1 MKTAKR
7 ILAVILLAV
16 ILWAVGYLV
25 FTGSRLP
32 SVFTEEVT
40 EETTITEITTVTDE
54 GSETYEDGNDT
65 DDPELDGDSIHIH
78 VDDLAGG
85 DHVPNV
91 LPPHG

>member
-1 MKTAKR
+1 MKTVKR

-25 FTGSRLP
+25 FTGRRLP

-54 GSETYEDGNDT
+54 GSETYEEGNDT
-65 DDPELDGDSIHIH
+65 DDS
-78 VDDLAGG
+78 
-85 DHVPNV
+85 
-91 LPPHG
+91 

>member
-40 EETTITEITTVTDE
+40 GETTITEITTVTDE
-54 GSETYEDGNDT
+54 GSVT
-65 DDPELDGDSIHIH
+65 DAEPIITEN
-78 VDDLAGG
+78 
-85 DHVPNV
+85 P
-91 LPPHG
+91 

>member
-25 FTGSRLP
+25 FTGRRLP

-40 EETTITEITTVTDE
+40 EQTTEFYEGSVTDE
-54 GSETYEDGNDT
+54 PTTETTY
-65 DDPELDGDSIHIH
+65 DS
-78 VDDLAGG
+78 
-85 DHVPNV
+85 
-91 LPPHG
+91 

>member
-7 ILAVILLAV
+7 IFAVILLAV

-40 EETTITEITTVTDE
+40 EQITEIYE
-54 GSETYEDGNDT
+54 GSVTNEETSEAETETTYG
-65 DDPELDGDSIHIH
+65 S
-78 VDDLAGG
+78 
-85 DHVPNV
+85 
-91 LPPHG
+91 

>member
-25 FTGSRLP
+25 FTGRRLP

-40 EETTITEITTVTDE
+40 EQTTEFYEGSVTDE
-54 GSETYEDGNDT
+54 PTTET
-65 DDPELDGDSIHIH
+65 S
-78 VDDLAGG
+78 
-85 DHVPNV
+85 
-91 LPPHG
+91 

>member
-25 FTGSRLP
+25 FTGRRLP

-40 EETTITEITTVTDE
+40 EEPITIETTENDE
-54 GSETYEDGNDT
+54 GSMTDEPTTET
-65 DDPELDGDSIHIH
+65 S
-78 VDDLAGG
+78 
-85 DHVPNV
+85 
-91 LPPHG
+91 

>member
-32 SVFTEEVT
+32 SVFTEEGT
-40 EETTITEITTVTDE
+40 EEQITSETTETYE
-54 GSETYEDGNDT
+54 GSETDEPT
-65 DDPELDGDSIHIH
+65 TETS
-78 VDDLAGG
+78 
-85 DHVPNV
+85 
-91 LPPHG
+91 

>member
-25 FTGSRLP
+25 FTGRRLP

-40 EETTITEITTVTDE
+40 EEPIMIETTETYEGSVTDE
-54 GSETYEDGNDT
+54 PTTET
-65 DDPELDGDSIHIH
+65 S
-78 VDDLAGG
+78 
-85 DHVPNV
+85 
-91 LPPHG
+91 

>member
-25 FTGSRLP
+25 FTGRRLP

-40 EETTITEITTVTDE
+40 EQITVFHE
-54 GSETYEDGNDT
+54 GSETDEETATETTYG
-65 DDPELDGDSIHIH
+65 S
-78 VDDLAGG
+78 
-85 DHVPNV
+85 
-91 LPPHG
+91 

>member
-25 FTGSRLP
+25 FTGRRLP

-40 EETTITEITTVTDE
+40 EQITEIYE
-54 GSETYEDGNDT
+54 GSVTNEETSEAETETTY
-65 DDPELDGDSIHIH
+65 SS
-78 VDDLAGG
+78 
-85 DHVPNV
+85 
-91 LPPHG
+91 

>member
-40 EETTITEITTVTDE
+40 EQATEFYEGSVTDE
-54 GSETYEDGNDT
+54 ETNDT
-65 DDPELDGDSIHIH
+65 EDS
-78 VDDLAGG
+78 
-85 DHVPNV
+85 
-91 LPPHG
+91 

>member
-32 SVFTEEVT
+32 SVFTEG
-40 EETTITEITTVTDE
+40 ETTIETTIDIYEGSVTDE
-54 GSETYEDGNDT
+54 ATTET
-65 DDPELDGDSIHIH
+65 S
-78 VDDLAGG
+78 
-85 DHVPNV
+85 
-91 LPPHG
+91 

>member
-25 FTGSRLP
+25 FTGRRLP

-54 GSETYEDGNDT
+54 GSETYEEGNDT
-65 DDPELDGDSIHIH
+65 DNP
-78 VDDLAGG
+78 
-85 DHVPNV
+85 
-91 LPPHG
+91 

>member
-25 FTGSRLP
+25 FAGRRLP

-40 EETTITEITTVTDE
+40 EQITEFHE
-54 GSETYEDGNDT
+54 GSETDEETATETTYG
-65 DDPELDGDSIHIH
+65 S
-78 VDDLAGG
+78 
-85 DHVPNV
+85 
-91 LPPHG
+91 

>member
-40 EETTITEITTVTDE
+40 EQITEIYEGSVTDEANTVTD
-54 GSETYEDGNDT
+54 T
-65 DDPELDGDSIHIH
+65 
-78 VDDLAGG
+78 
-85 DHVPNV
+85 PNST
-91 LPPHG
+91 